1 MAADHLKT
9 PYGWRANELATRR
22 AMDAIQGTG
31 RALPASVVS
40 GNGTFVVV
48 KFELQSDF
56 TLPQVRVPV
65 LTPEYFRAPIAEGCK
80 GLVISADYYLGGV
93 SGLGGG
99 VANTTRQSNLGALV
113 FAPIG
118 TTEFPAVPDGFAVVY
133 GPSGVIIRDSAS
145 GTVVRVTPTGVT
157 ITLTSG
163 NVTVTGGD
171 VVADGISLK
180 HHRHG
185 GVQPG
190 SGETGEPVP

>member
-9 PYGWRANELATRR
+9 PYGWRVNELATRR

-40 GNGTFVVV
+40 GNGTFVTVN
-48 KFELQSDF
+48 FEWQSPF

-65 LTPEYFRAPIAEGCK
+65 LTSEYFRAPIGPGCK
-80 GLVISADYYLGGV
+80 GVVIPADYSLGGV
-93 SGLGGG
+93 SGLGGS
-99 VANTTRQSNLGALV
+99 VANPTKQSNLGALV

-118 TTEFPAVPDGFAVVY
+118 TTGFPAVPDGFAVMY
-133 GPSGVIIRDSAS
+133 GQAGAIIRDAGSR
-145 GTVVRVTPTGVT
+145 TVITVTPTGVT
-157 ITLTSG
+157 IALTSG

-180 HHRHG
+180 HHVHPGVTTG
-185 GVQPG
+185 GGTTGQP
-190 SGETGEPVP
+190 T